1 MTLAVIVPDAS
12 VLLKWIL
19 PVEDQ
24 PDTGAALSL
33 REAAVAG
40 AITLVV
46 PQLWIY
52 EVGNTLARR
61 FPEQADDLLANLV
74 DFQLAE
80 GRLDARWRRQT
91 VYLARAYGVTFYD
104 AAYHALALVHRG
116 VFVTADERYVRQA
129 ADAGSLALLRH
140 WKTRMST

>member
-12 VLLKWIL
+12 VLLKWVL
-19 PVEDQ
+19 PAEDQ
-24 PDTGAALSL
+24 PDTGAALLL
-33 REAAVAG
+33 REAVVSG

-46 PQLWIY
+46 PHLWIC

-80 GRLDARWRRQT
+80 ARLDSRWRRQT
-91 VYLARAYGVTFYD
+91 VDLVRKCGVMFYD
-104 AAYHALALVHRG
+104 AAYYALALVHLG
-116 VFVTADERYVRQA
+116 VFVTADERYVRRA

-140 WKTRMST
+140 WKAQVST

>member
-1 MTLAVIVPDAS
+1 M
-12 VLLKWIL
+12 
-19 PVEDQ
+19 
-24 PDTGAALSL
+24 
-33 REAAVAG
+33 
-40 AITLVV
+40 V

-80 GRLDARWRRQT
+80 ARLDARWRRQT

-116 VFVTADERYVRQA
+116 VFVTADERYVRRA
-129 ADAGSLALLRH
+129 ADAGGLALLRH

>member
-24 PDTGAALSL
+24 PDAGAALLL
-33 REAAVAG
+33 REAAVSG

-80 GRLDARWRRQT
+80 GRLDSRWRRQT
-91 VYLARAYGVTFYD
+91 ICLAREYGVTFYD

-116 VFVTADERYVRQA
+116 VFVTADERYVRRA
-129 ADAGSLALLRH
+129 AAAGSLALLRH
-140 WKTRMST
+140 WKARMST